1 MERLTRMGRKGQIDV
16 DVVVVHGGGQDN
28 LSTVRHVRRVHH
40 GEKKRGK
47 RKKKHSEADIR

>member
-1 MERLTRMGRKGQIDV
+1 MGRKGQIDV